1 MSNPDAARRTS
12 VKIIFDGA
20 DITEDITPYF
30 LSLSY
35 KDSEEDNSDTLQ
47 IDLQDRDSIWLQ
59 SWLEKAINATAAA
72 KLKISAT
79 ITPENWGS
87 GGGSLPTG
95 SFELDSVEAAGPPAT
110 INISGVSLGYS
121 SPIRQT
127 KKSKAWE
134 NYKLSAIAGEI
145 AGNGGLSCVYE
156 SANDPFYEREEQ
168 TKESDMHFLSGL
180 CHDAGIS
187 LKCSDGQLVLF
198 DQATYEA
205 KPPVL
210 TIRRNNGR
218 ILPAAPKAYGAYGKD
233 PNCTEYISHRLSTG
247 AAETQYGSCRV
258 SYTNPATGQLI
269 EGKAA
274 AEGEDSKSGQC
285 LEITAKVKDAG
296 EAQALA
302 EKHLRLHNKFNR
314 TVTFTL
320 PGNTA
325 LVAGVTVKVEDFGGW
340 SGKYIVKQA
349 EHAVS
354 DSGYVTTVTLRK
366 VLGDSGG
373 GQSGG
378 GKGGEDQTGGEEQ
391 AQTSGGGST
400 YTVKPGDNL
409 SKLEKQFYGTG
420 ADWKKIY
427 EANKDVI
434 GGNPNLIY
442 PGQTFKIPE

>member
-1 MSNPDAARRTS
+1 MIPQDAARRVS
-12 VKIIFDGA
+12 VRIIFDGA
-20 DITEDITPYF
+20 DITEDIAPYF
-30 LSLSY
+30 RSLSY

-47 IDLQDRDSIWLQ
+47 LDLQDRDSIWLQ
-59 SWLEKAINATAAA
+59 SWLEKAVGASAAS

-110 INISGVSLGYS
+110 ISISGVSLGYS

-156 SANDPFYEREEQ
+156 SASDPFYEREEQ
-168 TKESDMHFLSGL
+168 TKESDIKFLSSL

-187 LKCSDGQLVLF
+187 LKCSNGQLVLF

-210 TIRRNNGR
+210 TLRRNNGR
-218 ILPAAPKAYGAYGKD
+218 ILPAAPQAYGAYGKQTD
-233 PNCTEYISHRLSTG
+233 CGEYIDYRLSTG

-258 SYTNPATGQLI
+258 SYADAASGQLI
-269 EGKAA
+269 EGRAT
-274 AEGEDSKSGQC
+274 AEGEDSESGQC

-314 TVTFTL
+314 TASFTL

-325 LVAGVTVKVEDFGGW
+325 LVAGVTVQLEDFGGW
-340 SGKYIVKQA
+340 SGKYSIKQA
-349 EHAVS
+349 DHTVS
-354 DSGYVTTVTLRK
+354 DSGGYVTKITLRK
-366 VLGDSGG
+366 VLAVNISKPNGGD
-373 GQSGG
+373 
-378 GKGGEDQTGGEEQ
+378 TGDEEQ
-391 AQTSGGGST
+391 QTSGGGST
-400 YTVKPGDNL
+400 YTVKKGDSL
-409 SKLEKQFYGTG
+409 WKIAKQLCGSG

-442 PGQTFKIPE
+442 PGQTFTIPE

>member
-1 MSNPDAARRTS
+1 MNDQDAARRAS
-12 VKIIFDGA
+12 VRIVFDGA
-20 DITEDITPYF
+20 DITEDIKPYF

-35 KDSEEDNSDTLQ
+35 KDSEEDGSDALQ
-47 IDLQDRDSIWLQ
+47 IDLEDRDSIWLQ
-59 SWLEKAINATAAA
+59 SWLEKAISATAAS
-72 KLKISAT
+72 KLKVSAT
-79 ITPENWGS
+79 ITPENWGD
-87 GGGSLPTG
+87 GGSLPTG

-110 INISGVSLGYS
+110 VKVGGVSMGYS

-145 AGNGGLSCVYE
+145 AGNGGLSLVYE
-156 SANDPFYEREEQ
+156 SDSDPFYERVEQ
-168 TKESDMHFLSGL
+168 TKESDIKFLSDL

-198 DQATYEA
+198 DQAAYEA

-210 TIRRNNGR
+210 TLRRNNGR
-218 ILPAAPKAYGAYGKD
+218 ILPAAPQAYGAYGKD
-233 PNCTEYISHRLSTG
+233 PNCGEYIEYRLSTG

-258 SYTNPATGQLI
+258 SYADAATGQLI
-269 EGKAA
+269 EGKAT
-274 AEGEDSKSGQC
+274 AEGEDGKSGQC
-285 LEITAKVKDAG
+285 LEITAKVKDAS

-314 TVTFTL
+314 MASFTL
-320 PGNTA
+320 PGDTG
-325 LVAGVTVKVEDFGGW
+325 LVAGVTVKLEDFGGW

-349 EHAVS
+349 EHTVS
-354 DSGYVTTVTLRK
+354 TSGYTTSITLRK
-366 VLGDSGG
+366 VLGASSNG

-378 GKGGEDQTGGEEQ
+378 DKTSGEEEKK
-391 AQTSGGGST
+391 TSGGST

-409 SKLEKQFYGTG
+409 SKLAKQFYGTG

-442 PGQTFKIPE
+442 PGQTFTIPE

>member
-1 MSNPDAARRTS
+1 MIDPSAARRAS
-12 VKIIFDGA
+12 VRITFDGT
-20 DITEDITPYF
+20 DITEDIKPYF
-30 LSLSY
+30 TSLSY

-47 IDLQDRDSIWLQ
+47 ISLQDRDSVWLQ
-59 SWLEKAINATAAA
+59 SWLEKAINATAAS

-87 GGGSLPTG
+87 GGSLPTG
-95 SFELDSVEAAGPPAT
+95 GFELDSVEAVGPPAT
-110 INISGVSLGYS
+110 ISVSGVSLGYS

-145 AGNGGLSCVYE
+145 AGNGGLSCMYE
-156 SANDPFYEREEQ
+156 SDSDPFYERVEQ
-168 TKESDMHFLSGL
+168 TKESDMSFLSGL

-198 DQATYEA
+198 DQAKYEA

-210 TIRRNNGR
+210 TLRRNNGR
-218 ILPAAPKAYGAYGKD
+218 ILPAAPQAYGAYDKQADCG
-233 PNCTEYISHRLSTG
+233 EYIDYRLSIG

-258 SYTNPATGQLI
+258 SYVDAATGKLI
-269 EGKAA
+269 EGKAT
-274 AEGEDSKSGQC
+274 AEGEDGESGQC

-302 EKHLRLHNKFNR
+302 AKHLRLHNKFNR
-314 TVTFTL
+314 TVSFTL
-320 PGNTA
+320 PGNTG
-325 LVAGVTVKVEDFGGW
+325 LVAGVTVKLEDFGGW
-340 SGKYIVKQA
+340 SGKYIIKQA
-349 EHAVS
+349 EHTVS
-354 DSGYVTTVTLRK
+354 DSGGYVTKITLRK
-366 VLGDSGG
+366 VLGGSSAGKSGG
-373 GQSGG
+373 D
-378 GKGGEDQTGGEEQ
+378 KTGGEAESK
-391 AQTSGGGST
+391 TSGGGST
-400 YTVKPGDNL
+400 YTVKPGDSL
-409 SKLEKQFYGTG
+409 WKIAKQLYGTG

-442 PGQTFKIPE
+442 PGQTFTIPE